1 MVIQYGD
8 SMVILKW
15 NYEWNMNGICIDIYL
30 HADMGYIG
38 DMLMEYEWKHGGIM
52 VGYYG
57 DTMVI
62 FERIYNRIINGIRTG
77 YQWNVDGIF
86 MEYYIMEY
94 LCLGMWC

>member
-57 DTMVI
+57 EYSGDLN
-62 FERIYNRIINGIRTG
+62 EYIIG
-77 YQWNVDGIF
+77 
-86 MEYYIMEY
+86 
-94 LCLGMWC
+94 